1 MAHRLNEIAPYVM
14 DNQSMDPFPQYQPPA
29 ELNGLHDFLFR
40 LSEDLNDDSA
50 PSTSYQN
57 SYRTSQQSPDFDF
70 GKTSYPGNIPVDS
83 MPYSTAPVPGNLRHS
98 SYAAPQPPPQS
109 LIPTSLIDSIHD
121 SKHRRSQ
128 SSTLRSSIDPT
139 GGMQSQPNSQQS
151 YNYDNRPSNQS
162 GNDASYQPAP
172 SVNDGIY
179 YSPVDYNVRTIVT
192 QMKAAD
198 SAGEGEKPT
207 IGGVSDS
214 TAGCEENR
222 CTRSDASYR
231 RKSSYHIPRLCPC
244 DNIGST
250 YRYIIYRCAAR
261 DHHGR
266 WCGHVQAGPYPGTA
280 CSFGETYAGTSSTE
294 AGWQWSRSRE
304 QNLMGILCI

>member
-1 MAHRLNEIAPYVM
+1 
-14 DNQSMDPFPQYQPPA
+14 MDPFPQYQPPA

-207 IGGVSDS
+207 IGGLATVLPDAKKTDAPEATPLIAANPVITSPGSVPATTLDQRIATLS
-214 TAGCEENR
+214 IAVPLGTIMADGVGMSKRDPIRAQHARLVKHMLERVAQKLAGNGREV
-222 CTRSDASYR
+222 
-231 RKSSYHIPRLCPC
+231 
-244 DNIGST
+244 GSK
-250 YRYIIYRCAAR
+250 I
-261 DHHGR
+261 
-266 WCGHVQAGPYPGTA
+266 
-280 CSFGETYAGTSSTE
+280 
-294 AGWQWSRSRE
+294 
-304 QNLMGILCI
+304 